1 MKKIIIIGGGFAG
14 LNVASRLSKYG
25 LDLEVSIFDKRGHF
39 DFLPLIPD
47 AIGRQINPEFL
58 QHNISDLSGKLKFK
72 FIKEEVVSVDLG
84 FRGVATCVST
94 YAYDFLVVASGSQTN
109 FFGNQ
114 EMQDHAYAL
123 NSVDD
128 VKKIQEALAGN
139 RFENFVICGGGY
151 TGVEAATNLWRYF
164 KKKGLTRKIIIVERA
179 PAILG
184 PLPDWMKLYARDN
197 LINMEI
203 DILANS
209 SVEDIKEDRVAV
221 SGGRVFT
228 KAMVIWVAGVRT
240 ADFIQRL
247 PVEKNPQGRIVVD
260 EYLRFDQ
267 NCFCAGDTAYFGGK
281 DNFLRMAVQFSITEG
296 NHAAVN
302 IIRSIKNLPLKKFK
316 PLDLG
321 YVIPMANN
329 RSCGV
334 VFGLKV
340 QGMLATL
347 LHFVMCIYR
356 SIGLRNKMG
365 VMAGLI
371 KSLPQGKQGG
381 ARC

>member
-14 LNVASRLSKYG
+14 LSVAGRLSKCG

-58 QHNISDLSGKLKFK
+58 QYNISDLSGKLKFK

-84 FRGVATCVST
+84 FRSVATSLST

-114 EMQDHAYAL
+114 EIQDHAYAL

-128 VKKIQEALAGN
+128 VKKVQDALAGN

-164 KKKGLTRKIIIVERA
+164 KKKGLTREIIIVERA

-184 PLPDWMKLYARDN
+184 PLPEWMKLYARDN
-197 LINMEI
+197 LKNMAI

-209 SVEDIKEDRVAV
+209 SVEDIKEDRVVV

-228 KAMVIWVAGVRT
+228 RAMVIWVAGVRT
-240 ADFIQRL
+240 ADFIQRM
-247 PVEKNPQGRIVVD
+247 PMEKNPQGRIVVD

-281 DNFLRMAVQFSITEG
+281 NNFLRMAVQFSITEG
-296 NHAAVN
+296 DRAAVN
-302 IIRSIKNLPLKKFK
+302 IIRSIKNLPLRKFK
-316 PLDLG
+316 PRDLG
-321 YVIPMANN
+321 YIIPMANN
-329 RSCGV
+329 SSCGR
-334 VFGLKV
+334 VFGLNVK
-340 QGMLATL
+340 GLFSTL
-347 LHFVMCIYR
+347 LHFAMCIYR
-356 SIGLRNKMG
+356 SHGPKNRL
-365 VMAGLI
+365 GLI
-371 KSLPQGKQGG
+371 TDLLKGG
-381 ARC
+381 VRC

>member
-14 LNVASRLSKYG
+14 LSVASRFSKCG

-58 QHNISDLSGKLKFK
+58 RYNISDLSGKLKFK
-72 FIKEEVVSVDLG
+72 FIKEEVVSVNLG
-84 FRGVATCVST
+84 SRGVATSAST

-114 EMQDHAYAL
+114 EIQDRAYAL
-123 NSVDD
+123 NSVED
-128 VKKIQEALAGN
+128 VKKIQEALASD

-151 TGVEAATNLWRYF
+151 TGVEVATNLWRYF
-164 KKKGLTRKIIIVERA
+164 KKNGLTRKIIIVERA

-184 PLPDWMKLYARDN
+184 SLPEWMKLYAQDN
-197 LINMEI
+197 LKGMGI
-203 DILANS
+203 DILVNS
-209 SVEDIKEDRVAV
+209 SVGDIKEDRVAV

-228 KAMVIWVAGVRT
+228 KAMLIWVAGVRT

-247 PVEKNPQGRIVVD
+247 SIEKNPQGRIVVD
-260 EYLRFDQ
+260 EHLRFDQ

-281 DNFLRMAVQFSITEG
+281 NNALRMAVQFSITEG
-296 NHAAVN
+296 DRAAVN

-321 YVIPMANN
+321 YIIPMANN
-329 RSCGV
+329 RSCGR
-334 VFGLKV
+334 VFGLNVK
-340 QGMLATL
+340 GLFSTL
-347 LHFVMCIYR
+347 LHFAMCIYR
-356 SIGLRNKMG
+356 SPGPKNRLGLITDLLKGGLR
-365 VMAGLI
+365 
-371 KSLPQGKQGG
+371 
-381 ARC
+381 C

>member
-14 LNVASRLSKYG
+14 LSAARRFSKCG

-47 AIGRQINPEFL
+47 AIGRQISLEFL
-58 QHNISDLSGKLKFK
+58 QYNISDLSGKLKFK

-84 FRGVATCVST
+84 SRSVATSVSS

-114 EMQDHAYAL
+114 ETQDRAYAL

-128 VKKIQEALAGN
+128 VKKIQDALAGN

-164 KKKGLTRKIIIVERA
+164 KKKGLTKKIIIVERA

-184 PLPDWMKLYARDN
+184 PLPDWMKLYAQDN
-197 LINMEI
+197 LRNMAI

-209 SVEDIKEDRVAV
+209 FIEHIREDRVAV

-228 KAMVIWVAGVRT
+228 KAMLIWVPGVRT
-240 ADFIQRL
+240 ADFIQKL
-247 PVEKNPQGRIVVD
+247 SIEKNQQGRIVVD
-260 EYLRFDQ
+260 EYLRFNQ
-267 NCFCAGDTAYFGGK
+267 NCFCAGDTAYFAGRN
-281 DNFLRMAVQFSITEG
+281 NFLRMAVQFAISEG
-296 NHAAVN
+296 FHAAGN

-316 PLDLG
+316 PQDLG
-321 YVIPMANN
+321 YIIPMANN
-329 RSCGV
+329 RSCGR
-334 VFGLKV
+334 VFGLNVK
-340 QGMLATL
+340 GLFSTL
-347 LHFVMCIYR
+347 LHFAMCIYR
-356 SIGLRNKMG
+356 SPGPKNRL
-365 VMAGLI
+365 GLI
-371 KSLPQGKQGG
+371 TDLLKGG
-381 ARC
+381 VRC